1 MSFDGKCPGT
11 DAVADALGA
20 VAPPVTRLAV
30 DLVFVV
36 AMRPDLQLFMA
47 IVAVEA
53 SFVEDFVRGGTFL
66 RRVNCLLASH
76 AFFPAAE
83 SERFSGGGAFGSGY
97 VGLGARISG
106 ALISGRTC
114 RIRGE
119 HAGADAESV
128 SDGAVRFRVARLT
141 IRLILMFGDVG
152 RVEGLLAIGA
162 FEAGFVPLLVESDLL
177 LGKIDGLIASG
188 TSRGAAEVR
197 RWLRSASGNS
207 GDRVPF
213 GV

>member
-30 DLVFVV
+30 DLVLVV

-53 SFVEDFVRGGTFL
+53 SFVEDFVRGGTFF

-83 SERFSGGGAFGSGY
+83 SERFSCKRIQMKLAQIFCVGPFGSY
-97 VGLGARISG
+97 FLGSPR
-106 ALISGRTC
+106 
-114 RIRGE
+114 
-119 HAGADAESV
+119 
-128 SDGAVRFRVARLT
+128 
-141 IRLILMFGDVG
+141 
-152 RVEGLLAIGA
+152 
-162 FEAGFVPLLVESDLL
+162 
-177 LGKIDGLIASG
+177 
-188 TSRGAAEVR
+188 
-197 RWLRSASGNS
+197 
-207 GDRVPF
+207 
-213 GV
+213 